1 MRLTLGVDYDLPPIP
16 LVEERTTWF
25 PAGVVKFGLEER
37 VVDEATLRT
46 SFTDAQRLA
55 SAIDDIHDGA
65 FAADGGLSIHVSEA
79 ASSRELVRF
88 DCFAATPHYH
98 YIPIGGGNRAI
109 AFDADAN
116 GEMVPWVMACL
127 QTQLARML
135 SRAGAVELA
144 AHIDAAAVETAVATL
159 AAEVRRREEAHSGQA
174 R

>member
-16 LVEERTTWF
+16 LVEERTIWF

-37 VVDEATLRT
+37 VVDEATVRT
-46 SFTDAQRLA
+46 SFTDEQRAA
-55 SAIDDIHDGA
+55 SAIDDVHDGA

-79 ASSRELVRF
+79 ASGRELLRF

-98 YIPIGGGNRAI
+98 YIPIGGGNQAI
-109 AFDADAN
+109 AFDSDAN

-127 QTQLARML
+127 RTRLARML
-135 SRAGAVELA
+135 SRAGARELA
-144 AHIDAAAVETAVATL
+144 SQIDAAAVEAAVATL
-159 AAEVRRREEAHSGQA
+159 AAEVRRCEEERSGQA